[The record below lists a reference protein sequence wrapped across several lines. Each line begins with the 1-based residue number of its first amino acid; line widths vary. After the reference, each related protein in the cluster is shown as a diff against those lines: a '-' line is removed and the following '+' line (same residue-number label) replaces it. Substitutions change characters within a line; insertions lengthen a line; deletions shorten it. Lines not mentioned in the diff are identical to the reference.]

1 MEWLYKKIMLLA
13 VCVLSLTANATDFL
27 NTSFE
32 TSDGFTAGNT
42 IKNIG
47 KWTVTSGSA
56 VVSTDSKYVNSG
68 SQGVALTSTSSKLQ
82 ADYVAYGALE
92 TGYAGVF
99 YVDFYIKINTLNA
112 IMAVTLNDLTSSAK
126 RLTAL
131 EINTSGKFKFY
142 DATAGATTQ
151 PAYTV
156 GKWTRI
162 SMRVNPESKTYRACI
177 DGQLVDDKDY
187 VFRESRSDE
196 KQIDFH
202 SLRFLVNSA
211 VASDFSLD
219 DVYVG
224 TTAPTGVSFGEEKQ
238 YYTLA
243 IQQPA
248 TGTISVSPSQD
259 KYEAGTSVKLTMS
272 MPGGFVFDG
281 WQGFGSAPVM
291 DNPYTF
297 AINDNL
303 SVTASCH
310 LDDGVREPKEWVI
323 STVAEFRELVR
334 DGKAI
339 PGDIVTLQDG
349 TYNAVGSIK
358 VGCVGTEERPIVIRA
373 QNPLGAK
380 LTGTFSMTL
389 NKKQYITFEGLDINV
404 AANSTIFKLE
414 GCNNI
419 RITRCNITMTKASDT
434 QTSKWIQIGDS
445 WDATECTS
453 HHNRIDHNL
462 IYNKADGGALLIID
476 GSHGTP
482 DISKHDRIDHNI
494 FRNNGPRQE
503 NEKET
508 IRIGVSDLTQQPAY
522 TVVEY
527 NLFDNCDGDPEIVS
541 VKSCCDTIRY
551 NTFFES
557 LGTLSLRQG
566 NASVVEGNYFLGN
579 NKTAEYNGGTI
590 GCGGV
595 RVYGLDHKVIN
606 NYMYGLTGSRWDAAI
621 TITNGEVGN
630 NSTSYSSHF
639 IPENVVFAYNTI
651 ISCASDIEI
660 GYTNGNKYGKAPKNC
675 HITNNIIYKPGKTIV
690 TSYSDTSLAGV
701 SFSNNIAFYSAS
713 GSMGISVS
721 DAQLKNIDPLLVL
734 SDKRC
739 EAVGN
744 SMILPMQ
751 LYKLSANSP
760 AVDAGNDVT
769 ILTDMERQSIA
780 GSKRDI
786 GADEFNNFDEV
797 LASIITS
804 NLVGPS
810 ADDNI
815 TFETPSETTGIE
827 SLTPGS
833 SSNGVYG
840 DGSIYDL
847 QGRKVAGNCQL
858 SIINYQLPKGIY
870 IKQGKKIIIK

>member
-68 SQGVALTSTSSKLQ
+68 SQGVALTSTTTKLQ
-82 ADYVAYGALE
+82 ADYVAYSTSE

-112 IMAVTLNDLTSSAK
+112 IMSVTLNDLTSSAK

-131 EINTSGKFKFY
+131 EINTAGKFKFY
-142 DATAGATTQ
+142 NGSSGAKTQ
-151 PAYTV
+151 PAYTKD
-156 GKWTRI
+156 KWTRI

-177 DGQLVDDKDY
+177 DGQLVDDMDY
-187 VFRESRSDE
+187 ALRESRSDD

-202 SLRFLVNSA
+202 SLRFQVNTA
-211 VASDFSLD
+211 VESDFSLD

-238 YYTLA
+238 YYTLT
-243 IQQPA
+243 IQQPT
-248 TGTISVSPSQD
+248 TGTISVQPQQD
-259 KYEAGTSVKLTMS
+259 RYEAGTSVKLTMS
-272 MPGGFVFDG
+272 VPGGYAFDG
-281 WQGFGSAPVM
+281 WQGFGSEPVM

-297 AINDNL
+297 AINDNMT
-303 SVTASCH
+303 VTASCH

-323 STVAEFRELVR
+323 STVNEFRELVR

-339 PGDIVTLQDG
+339 PGDIITLRDG
-349 TYNAVGSIK
+349 TYNAIGSIK
-358 VGCVGTEERPIVIRA
+358 VGCTGTEDKPIIIRS

-380 LTGTFSMTL
+380 LTGTFSATIV
-389 NKKQYITFEGLDINV
+389 KKQFITFEGLDIDV

-419 RITRCNITMTKASDT
+419 RVTRCNITMAKASDT

-462 IYNKADGGALLIID
+462 IYDKKDGGALLIID
-476 GSHGTP
+476 GSHGIP

-508 IRIGVSDLTQQPAY
+508 VRIGVSDLTQKAAY

-606 NYMYGLTGSRWDAAI
+606 NYMYGLTGSRWDAGI
-621 TITNGEVGN
+621 VLTNGEVDN
-630 NSTSYSSHF
+630 TSTSYSSHF
-639 IPENVVFAYNTI
+639 IPENVVFTNNTLVD
-651 ISCASDIEI
+651 CESDIEI

-675 HITNNIIYKPGKTIV
+675 LIANNIIYNPGKTIV
-690 TSYSDTSLAGV
+690 TSYSDASLAGV
-701 SFSNNIAFYSAS
+701 SFSNNIAYYGTS
-713 GSMGISVS
+713 GSMGISAS
-721 DAQLKNIDPLLVL
+721 DAQLKNVDPLLVL

-739 EAVGN
+739 ETTGN
-744 SMILPMQ
+744 SQILPTQ
-751 LYKLSANSP
+751 LYKLSASSP
-760 AVDAGNDVT
+760 AIDAGNDAT
-769 ILTDMERQSIA
+769 ILIDMECQGIA

-827 SLTPGS
+827 SLTSGS
-833 SSNGVYG
+833 SSKGVYG

-847 QGRKVAGNCQL
+847 QGRKVVVGNC
-858 SIINYQLPKGIY
+858 QLPKGIY

>member
-1 MEWLYKKIMLLA
+1 MTTTTRILTA
-13 VCVLSLTANATDFL
+13 VVFCLSSLTAIADDFV

-32 TSDGFTAGNT
+32 ASEGYTAGNT
-42 IKNIG
+42 IKNID
-47 KWTVTSGSA
+47 KWSVTYGSA
-56 VVSTDSKYVNSG
+56 VASTAAKDVHSG
-68 SQGVALTSTSSKLQ
+68 SQGVSMTSTTTRLQVDYTQFDASS
-82 ADYVAYGALE
+82 
-92 TGYAGVF
+92 TGYSDVF
-99 YVDFYIKINTLNA
+99 YVDFYPKINTLNNT
-112 IMAVTLNDLTSSAK
+112 MSVFLYDLTSSAK

-131 EINTSGKFKFY
+131 EINTSGKLKFY
-142 DATAGATTQ
+142 DATGGATTQ
-151 PAYTV
+151 PAYTTNE
-156 GKWTRI
+156 WIRL
-162 SMRVNPESKTYRACI
+162 SMRVNPKTHTYRAAI
-177 DGQLVDDKDY
+177 NGELLMDKDL
-187 VFRESRSDE
+187 VLRDTRSDD

-202 SLRFLVNSA
+202 SLRFIVNTA
-211 VASDFSLD
+211 GESDFSLD

-224 TTAPTGVSFGEEKQ
+224 TTAPTGVSFGEEKE
-238 YYTLA
+238 YYTLTV
-243 IQQPA
+243 QQPE
-248 TGTISVSPSQD
+248 TGTISVAPAQD
-259 KYEAGTSVKLTMS
+259 RYEAGTSVKLTMNV
-272 MPGGFVFDG
+272 PGGYVFDG
-281 WQGFGSAPVM
+281 WQGFGGTPVM

-297 AINDNL
+297 NIDRDL
-303 SVTASCH
+303 TVTASCH
-310 LDDGVREPKEWVI
+310 LDDGIREPKEWII

-339 PGDIVTLQDG
+339 PGDIVTLRDG
-349 TYNAVGSIK
+349 TYNAIGSIK
-358 VGCVGTEERPIVIRA
+358 VGCTGTEERPIVIRS

-380 LTGTFSMTL
+380 ITGTFSATL
-389 NKKQYITFEGLDINV
+389 VKKQFVVFEGLDINV
-404 AANSTIFKLE
+404 AYNSTIFKLE

-419 RITRCNITMTKASDT
+419 RVTRCNITMAKSSDT

-508 IRIGVSDLTQQPAY
+508 VRLGVSDLTQQPAY

-579 NKTAEYNGGTI
+579 GKTAEYSGGTI

-606 NYMYGLTGSRWDAAI
+606 NYMYGLTGSRWDAGI
-621 TITNGEVGN
+621 VLTNGEVGN
-630 NSTSYSSHF
+630 TSTSYSSHF
-639 IPENVVFAYNTI
+639 IPENVVFANNTLI
-651 ISCASDIEI
+651 NCASDIEI

-675 HITNNIIYKPGKTIV
+675 LITNNLIYNPGKTIV

-701 SFSNNIAFYSAS
+701 TFSNNIAYCGS
-713 GSMGISVS
+713 GSMGITTT

-734 SDKRC
+734 SDKRSETVGC
-739 EAVGN
+739 NIVLPQAV
-744 SMILPMQ
+744 
-751 LYKLSANSP
+751 YKLSATSP
-760 AVDAGNDVT
+760 AIDAGTYNT
-769 ILTDMERQSIA
+769 ILTDMEGQGVA
-780 GSKRDI
+780 GARRDI
-786 GADEFNNFDEV
+786 GADEFNNVDKITVSV
-797 LASIITS
+797 LTS
-804 NLVGPS
+804 DLVGPA
-810 ADDNI
+810 ADEDI
-815 TFETPSETTGIE
+815 TFETGGSATGIE
-827 SLTPGS
+827 SLTPS
-833 SSNGVYG
+833 SSPQGVYG

-847 QGRKVAGNCQL
+847 QGRKVADNCQL
-858 SIINYQLPKGIY
+858 SIANYQLPKGIY
-870 IKQGKKIIIK
+870 IVNGKKIVIK

>member
-1 MEWLYKKIMLLA
+1 MEWLYKKIMLLV

-42 IKNIG
+42 IKNVG

-68 SQGVALTSTSSKLQ
+68 TQGVALTSTSSKLQ
-82 ADYVAYGALE
+82 ADYVAYGASE

-99 YVDFYIKINTLNA
+99 YVDFYIKVNTLNA
-112 IMAVTLNDLTSSAK
+112 IMSVTLNDLTSSAK

-131 EINTSGKFKFY
+131 EINTAGKFKFY
-142 DATAGATTQ
+142 NGSSGAKTQ
-151 PAYTV
+151 PAYTKD
-156 GKWTRI
+156 KWTRI

-177 DGQLVDDKDY
+177 DGQLVDD
-187 VFRESRSDE
+187 
-196 KQIDFH
+196 
-202 SLRFLVNSA
+202 
-211 VASDFSLD
+211 
-219 DVYVG
+219 
-224 TTAPTGVSFGEEKQ
+224 
-238 YYTLA
+238 
-243 IQQPA
+243 
-248 TGTISVSPSQD
+248 
-259 KYEAGTSVKLTMS
+259 
-272 MPGGFVFDG
+272 
-281 WQGFGSAPVM
+281 M

-297 AINDNL
+297 AINDNMT
-303 SVTASCH
+303 VTASCH

-323 STVAEFRELVR
+323 STVNEFRELVR

-339 PGDIVTLQDG
+339 PGDIITLRDG
-349 TYNAVGSIK
+349 TYNAIGSIK
-358 VGCVGTEERPIVIRA
+358 VGCTGTEDKPVIIRS

-380 LTGTFSMTL
+380 LTGTFSATIV
-389 NKKQYITFEGLDINV
+389 KKQFITFEGLDIDV

-419 RITRCNITMTKASDT
+419 RVTRCNITMAKASDT

-462 IYNKADGGALLIID
+462 IYDKKDGGALLIID

-508 IRIGVSDLTQQPAY
+508 VRIGVSDLTQKAAY

-579 NKTAEYNGGTI
+579 GKTAEYSGGTI

-606 NYMYGLTGSRWDAAI
+606 NYMYGLTGSRWDAGI
-621 TITNGEVGN
+621 VLTNGEVDN
-630 NSTSYSSHF
+630 TSTSYSSHF
-639 IPENVVFAYNTI
+639 IPENVVFANNTLVN
-651 ISCASDIEI
+651 CESDIEI

-675 HITNNIIYKPGKTIV
+675 LIANNIIYNPGKTIV
-690 TSYSDTSLAGV
+690 TSYSDASLAGV
-701 SFSNNIAFYSAS
+701 SFSNNIAYYGTS
-713 GSMGISVS
+713 GSMGISAS

-739 EAVGN
+739 ETTGN
-744 SMILPMQ
+744 SQILPTQ
-751 LYKLSANSP
+751 LYKLSASSP
-760 AVDAGNDVT
+760 AIDAGNDAT
-769 ILTDMERQSIA
+769 ILSDMERQSIA

-810 ADDNI
+810 ADDNGNRKSHLRHLYKGRG
-815 TFETPSETTGIE
+815 EWNNLRPARS
-827 SLTPGS
+827 
-833 SSNGVYG
+833 
-840 DGSIYDL
+840 
-847 QGRKVAGNCQL
+847 QGGRQL
-858 SIINYQLPKGIY
+858 SIVNYQLSIT
-870 IKQGKKIIIK
+870 